1 MKRSLPCLELTSMDN
16 IDEHPLLHL
25 VNKRMKSWDD
35 SAVLERCS
43 ASKNYC
49 LSTANTSPA
58 SSALESFLRIAVEDF
73 APLSDFNKF
82 SDFSDKHLLN
92 TSSYRNSKPCS
103 LILRKLDRRSMI
115 PSMHDV
121 TRGMS
126 RISASN

>member
-1 MKRSLPCLELTSMDN
+1 MKRSLPCLELTSMEN

-25 VNKRMKSWDD
+25 VNKRMKYWDD
-35 SAVLERCS
+35 SAVIEGR
-43 ASKNYC
+43 AATKVHC
-49 LSTANTSPA
+49 LSTVNTCPA

-73 APLSDFNKF
+73 SPLSDFNKI
-82 SDFSDKHLLN
+82 SDFSDKHHHN
-92 TSSYRNSKPCS
+92 TSSYRSSKPCS
-103 LILRKLDRRSMI
+103 LVLRKLDRHSII